1 VFLELS
7 PKDSALPDWNGW
19 NKLGRTKLVRTVD
32 VTQKESPPAPKGCTI
47 LTPCYTECQPA
58 FATSG
63 NALQKSRRILPLATK
78 VAKALLAA
86 CFRRFRRRLRVHVIF
101 RMRNVHQP
109 FVEPSDN
116 VLKTLDAMPRLT
128 RA

>member
-1 VFLELS
+1 MFLELS

-58 FATSG
+58 FDQRSSLICDKRKG
-63 NALQKSRRILPLATK
+63 PRVLPC
-78 VAKALLAA
+78 LAA
-86 CFRRFRRRLRVHVIF
+86 CQIGLLQPDLSVDDVLDTEFGDRQGDPRFQDRGFR
-101 RMRNVHQP
+101 
-109 FVEPSDN
+109 E
-116 VLKTLDAMPRLT
+116 
-128 RA
+128 